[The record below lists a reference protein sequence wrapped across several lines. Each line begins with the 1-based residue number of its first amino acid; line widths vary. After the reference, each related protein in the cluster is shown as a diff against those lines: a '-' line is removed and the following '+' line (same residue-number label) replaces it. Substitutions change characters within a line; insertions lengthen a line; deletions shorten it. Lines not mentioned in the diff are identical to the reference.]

1 MLEAMAMRKPV
12 LMTRSGSLQ
21 IDPESG
27 GFGKLIEAEDSK
39 GWTSAMN
46 LLLRNKELARSYGEA
61 GRQLAKKEFTIER
74 FDRDVLH
81 FIKKVLKDT

>member
-1 MLEAMAMRKPV
+1 
-12 LMTRSGSLQ
+12 
-21 IDPESG
+21 
-27 GFGKLIEAEDSK
+27 
-39 GWTSAMN
+39 MN